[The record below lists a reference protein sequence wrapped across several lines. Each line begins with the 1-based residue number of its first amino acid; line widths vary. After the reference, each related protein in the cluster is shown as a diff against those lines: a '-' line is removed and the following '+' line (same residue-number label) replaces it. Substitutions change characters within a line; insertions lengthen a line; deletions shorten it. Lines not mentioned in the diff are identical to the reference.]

1 MRRLKFYISNFIDY
15 ALLGIILFGG
25 IITIIFILYFACDQF
40 IKWLFNSGDVN

>member
-15 ALLGIILFGG
+15 ALLGIILFGV
-25 IITIIFILYFACDQF
+25 IITIIFIVYFAFYQF